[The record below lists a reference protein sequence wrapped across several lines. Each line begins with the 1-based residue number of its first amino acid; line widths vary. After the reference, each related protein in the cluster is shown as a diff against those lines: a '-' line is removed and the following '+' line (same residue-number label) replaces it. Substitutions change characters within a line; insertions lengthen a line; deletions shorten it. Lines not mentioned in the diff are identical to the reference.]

1 MNKPVDL
8 HVQLDFGSGIPAYLQ
23 IFSHVQR
30 LAGGTRLRPGDQLP
44 TVRSLARQVGLN
56 FNTVA
61 RAYRALDTAGV
72 VSTQRG
78 RGTYILERAA
88 AFTAGSTRRA
98 TLHALTRKYLAD
110 ARRLQFSTDEI
121 RAALE
126 RGLSSRE
133 KAG

>member
-1 MNKPVDL
+1 MKKPVYL

-23 IFSHVQR
+23 IFSQVER

-61 RAYRALDTAGV
+61 RAYRALDIAGV

-78 RGTYILERAA
+78 RGTYILERGAA
-88 AFTAGSTRRA
+88 VTGGRTRRE
-98 TLHALTRKYLAD
+98 TLHSLTRRYLAD
-110 ARRLQFSTDEI
+110 ARRLQFSTNEI
-121 RAALE
+121 QAALE
-126 RGLSSRE
+126 RALSSAERTE
-133 KAG
+133 